1 MGSNQGTCGLHNIM
15 VARLIILLVICMAKK
30 VWWCLEQA
38 TWIVTRRPCVVPKD
52 APVATRGG
60 GKGDMLLGAFWR
72 RFHEADLG
80 LQQ

>member
-1 MGSNQGTCGLHNIM
+1 MYGQKGVVVFG
-15 VARLIILLVICMAKK
+15 A
-30 VWWCLEQA
+30 A
-38 TWIVTRRPCVVPKD
+38 TWIVARRPCVVPKD
-52 APVATRGG
+52 DPVATRGG